1 MVEFTVYQMF
11 LGGLPLPTP
20 ERVAQ
25 HCQTAASCRRAFLQG
40 LGLSLRVS
48 WRVSGSACQR
58 HRPMVTRG
66 IWPVSDS
73 SPADQEFK
81 KYICIKT

>member
-1 MVEFTVYQMF
+1 MVEFTVYQMD

-20 ERVAQ
+20 KRVAQ

-48 WRVSGSACQR
+48 WRLSEPAASACQR
-58 HRPMVTRG
+58 HRPMVTQE
-66 IWPVSDS
+66 IWPKRDS
-73 SPADQEFK
+73 SFAD
-81 KYICIKT
+81 